1 MRDLAYRILFAI
13 CLALALPLAVPAAFA
28 QDATTAPDQSE
39 DDKGFITRL
48 LEDNLSGAGRKVVI
62 DGFKGALS
70 SRATFSRMTISDDNG
85 IWITIEN
92 GAMHW
97 SRTALLTGNVHINE
111 LSADRIIMPRL
122 PGSSASAPQAETKEF
137 ALPQLPVSV
146 NIEKLSFGRVE
157 LGKDVIGQEAVLAVD
172 GSMNLDGGEGATKLT
187 INRVDGPRGQF
198 ALDASFSND
207 TRVLGLDL
215 KLDEDRNGLFANIV
229 DLYGRPAVNAEIK
242 GQGPLSNYVA
252 DISLATDGQPR
263 VTGNVAVT
271 AQQQGGVAGTSFR
284 VQVGGDVAALAPPE
298 HKPFFGSQS
307 QLLAEGWAGADGRL
321 LIPSLNLTTAGS
333 IPADVSAVL
342 INAPGADLTD
352 AETTILKDYVANG
365 GKLFVTTDFTTG
377 TPNLD
382 SVLAD
387 CGMARQPGLLIETD
401 TDHYPYGYP
410 QTYLL
415 PKLAGNDITAGVS
428 QSMMIYTPIAQG
440 ITTNDDSE
448 FAFTD
453 LLTTGDNAYAMENYA
468 TAETAQK
475 ADTDPEGCFAVA
487 VAADNSATG
496 ARVVW
501 VNCPNL
507 LESNINQAVSGGNAQ
522 FLGSVVNWMNG
533 EQTTAVIN
541 AKSMSAA
548 SLSVPTS
555 AAIPLGVLFTLVLP
569 IVCIIAGAVVCVVR
583 RRR

>member
-1 MRDLAYRILFAI
+1 MKKLNVKLPQGGSKRALHSGMYAS
-13 CLALALPLAVPAAFA
+13 ALAVVVLAVIILVNLVIRALPTKYTEYDISTTSLFTLSDTTENLLHELNADVTAYYLA
-28 QDATTAPDQSE
+28 ESGQEDAN
-39 DDKGFITRL
+39 ITRL
-48 LEDNLSGAGRKVVI
+48 LDRYAGESSHFSWQQRDPVLYPTFAQQYDGASAGSVVLVCGDNSDVLSYNDMYEMDLESYYTTGTANYSFQAENALTSGIAKVTRTAAYQLYELT
-62 DGFKGALS
+62 GHGETALS
-70 SRATFSRMTISDDNG
+70 DDF
-85 IWITIEN
+85 T
-92 GAMHW
+92 
-97 SRTALLTGNVHINE
+97 
-111 LSADRIIMPRL
+111 
-122 PGSSASAPQAETKEF
+122 
-137 ALPQLPVSV
+137 
-146 NIEKLSFGRVE
+146 
-157 LGKDVIGQEAVLAVD
+157 
-172 GSMNLDGGEGATKLT
+172 
-187 INRVDGPRGQF
+187 
-198 ALDASFSND
+198 D
-207 TRVLGLDL
+207 T
-215 KLDEDRNGLFANIV
+215 
-229 DLYGRPAVNAEIK
+229 
-242 GQGPLSNYVA
+242 LSN
-252 DISLATDGQPR
+252 
-263 VTGNVAVT
+263 
-271 AQQQGGVAGTSFR
+271 AG
-284 VQVGGDVAALAPPE
+284 
-298 HKPFFGSQS
+298 
-307 QLLAEGWAGADGRL
+307 
-321 LIPSLNLTTAGS
+321 
-333 IPADVSAVL
+333 
-342 INAPGADLTD
+342 LTD

-453 LLTTGDNAYAMENYA
+453 LLTTGDNAYSMENYA

>member
-1 MRDLAYRILFAI
+1 MKKLNVKLPQGGSKRALHSGMYAS
-13 CLALALPLAVPAAFA
+13 ALAVVVLAAVILVNLVIRALPTKYTEYDISTTSLFTLSDTTENLLHELNADVTAYYLAESG
-28 QDATTAPDQSE
+28 QEDAN
-39 DDKGFITRL
+39 ITRL
-48 LEDNLSGAGRKVVI
+48 LDRYAGESSHFSWQQRDPVLYPTFAQQYDGASVGSVVLVSGDNSDVLSYNDMYEMDLESYYTTGTANYSFQAENALTSGIAKVTRTAAYQLYELTGHGETALSG
-62 DGFKGALS
+62 DF
-70 SRATFSRMTISDDNG
+70 T
-85 IWITIEN
+85 
-92 GAMHW
+92 
-97 SRTALLTGNVHINE
+97 
-111 LSADRIIMPRL
+111 
-122 PGSSASAPQAETKEF
+122 
-137 ALPQLPVSV
+137 
-146 NIEKLSFGRVE
+146 
-157 LGKDVIGQEAVLAVD
+157 
-172 GSMNLDGGEGATKLT
+172 
-187 INRVDGPRGQF
+187 
-198 ALDASFSND
+198 D
-207 TRVLGLDL
+207 T
-215 KLDEDRNGLFANIV
+215 
-229 DLYGRPAVNAEIK
+229 
-242 GQGPLSNYVA
+242 LSNA
-252 DISLATDGQPR
+252 G
-263 VTGNVAVT
+263 VTVT
-271 AQQQGGVAGTSFR
+271 
-284 VQVGGDVAALAPPE
+284 
-298 HKPFFGSQS
+298 
-307 QLLAEGWAGADGRL
+307 
-321 LIPSLNLTTAGS
+321 SLNLTTAGS

-352 AETTILKDYVANG
+352 AETTILQDYVANG
-365 GKLFVTTDFTTG
+365 GKLFVTTDFTTE

-382 SVLAD
+382 SLLAD

-415 PKLAGNDITAGVS
+415 PKLASSDITAGVS

-440 ITTNDDSE
+440 ITTDDDSE
-448 FAFTD
+448 YSFTK
-453 LLTTGDNAYAMENYA
+453 LLTTGDNAYSMENYA

-475 ADTDPEGCFAVA
+475 ADTDPEGSFAVA

-507 LESNINQAVSGGNAQ
+507 LESSINQAVSGGNAQ

-569 IVCIIAGAVVCVVR
+569 IACIIAGAVVCVVR

>member
-1 MRDLAYRILFAI
+1 MLY
-13 CLALALPLAVPAAFA
+13 PTFA
-28 QDATTAPDQSE
+28 QQYDGASAGSVVLVCGDNSDVLSYNDMYEMDLESYYTTGTANYSFQAENALTSGIA
-39 DDKGFITRL
+39 KVTRTAAYQL
-48 LEDNLSGAGRKVVI
+48 YELTGHGET
-62 DGFKGALS
+62 ALS
-70 SRATFSRMTISDDNG
+70 DDF
-85 IWITIEN
+85 T
-92 GAMHW
+92 
-97 SRTALLTGNVHINE
+97 
-111 LSADRIIMPRL
+111 
-122 PGSSASAPQAETKEF
+122 
-137 ALPQLPVSV
+137 
-146 NIEKLSFGRVE
+146 
-157 LGKDVIGQEAVLAVD
+157 
-172 GSMNLDGGEGATKLT
+172 
-187 INRVDGPRGQF
+187 
-198 ALDASFSND
+198 D
-207 TRVLGLDL
+207 T
-215 KLDEDRNGLFANIV
+215 
-229 DLYGRPAVNAEIK
+229 
-242 GQGPLSNYVA
+242 LSNA
-252 DISLATDGQPR
+252 G
-263 VTGNVAVT
+263 VTVT
-271 AQQQGGVAGTSFR
+271 
-284 VQVGGDVAALAPPE
+284 
-298 HKPFFGSQS
+298 
-307 QLLAEGWAGADGRL
+307 
-321 LIPSLNLTTAGS
+321 SLNLTTAGS

>member
-1 MRDLAYRILFAI
+1 MYELDLESYYTTGTANYSFQAENALTSGIAKVTRTAAYQLYE
-13 CLALALPLAVPAAFA
+13 L
-28 QDATTAPDQSE
+28 TGHGETA
-39 DDKGFITRL
+39 
-48 LEDNLSGAGRKVVI
+48 LSG
-62 DGFKGALS
+62 DF
-70 SRATFSRMTISDDNG
+70 T
-85 IWITIEN
+85 
-92 GAMHW
+92 
-97 SRTALLTGNVHINE
+97 
-111 LSADRIIMPRL
+111 
-122 PGSSASAPQAETKEF
+122 
-137 ALPQLPVSV
+137 
-146 NIEKLSFGRVE
+146 
-157 LGKDVIGQEAVLAVD
+157 
-172 GSMNLDGGEGATKLT
+172 
-187 INRVDGPRGQF
+187 
-198 ALDASFSND
+198 D
-207 TRVLGLDL
+207 T
-215 KLDEDRNGLFANIV
+215 
-229 DLYGRPAVNAEIK
+229 
-242 GQGPLSNYVA
+242 LSNA
-252 DISLATDGQPR
+252 G
-263 VTGNVAVT
+263 VTVT
-271 AQQQGGVAGTSFR
+271 
-284 VQVGGDVAALAPPE
+284 
-298 HKPFFGSQS
+298 
-307 QLLAEGWAGADGRL
+307 
-321 LIPSLNLTTAGS
+321 SLNLTTAGS

-352 AETTILKDYVANG
+352 AETTILQDYVANG
-365 GKLFVTTDFTTG
+365 GKLFVTTDFTTE

-415 PKLAGNDITAGVS
+415 PKLASSDITAGVS

-440 ITTNDDSE
+440 ITTDDDSE
-448 FAFTD
+448 YSFTK
-453 LLTTGDNAYAMENYA
+453 LLTTGDKAYSMENYA
-468 TAETAQK
+468 TAETARK
-475 ADTDPEGCFAVA
+475 ADTDPEGSFAVA

-507 LESNINQAVSGGNAQ
+507 LESSINQAVSGGNAQ

>member
-1 MRDLAYRILFAI
+1 MKKLNVKLPQGGSKRALHSGMYAG
-13 CLALALPLAVPAAFA
+13 ALAVVVLAVIILVNLVIRALPTKYTEYDISTTSLFTLSDTTENLLHELNADVTAYYLA
-28 QDATTAPDQSE
+28 ESGQEDAN
-39 DDKGFITRL
+39 ITRL
-48 LEDNLSGAGRKVVI
+48 LDRYAGESSHFSWQQRDPVLYPTFAQQYDGASVGSVVLVCGDNSDVLSYNDMYEMDLESYYTTGTANYSFQAENALTSGIAKVTRTAAYQLYELT
-62 DGFKGALS
+62 GHGETALS
-70 SRATFSRMTISDDNG
+70 DDF
-85 IWITIEN
+85 T
-92 GAMHW
+92 
-97 SRTALLTGNVHINE
+97 
-111 LSADRIIMPRL
+111 
-122 PGSSASAPQAETKEF
+122 
-137 ALPQLPVSV
+137 
-146 NIEKLSFGRVE
+146 
-157 LGKDVIGQEAVLAVD
+157 
-172 GSMNLDGGEGATKLT
+172 
-187 INRVDGPRGQF
+187 
-198 ALDASFSND
+198 D
-207 TRVLGLDL
+207 T
-215 KLDEDRNGLFANIV
+215 
-229 DLYGRPAVNAEIK
+229 
-242 GQGPLSNYVA
+242 LSNA
-252 DISLATDGQPR
+252 G
-263 VTGNVAVT
+263 VTVT
-271 AQQQGGVAGTSFR
+271 
-284 VQVGGDVAALAPPE
+284 
-298 HKPFFGSQS
+298 
-307 QLLAEGWAGADGRL
+307 
-321 LIPSLNLTTAGS
+321 SLNLTTAGS

-352 AETTILKDYVANG
+352 AETKILKDYVANG

-401 TDHYPYGYP
+401 TDRYPYGYP

-415 PKLAGNDITAGVS
+415 PKLADNDITAGVS

-453 LLTTGDNAYAMENYA
+453 LLTTGDNAYSMENYA

-507 LESNINQAVSGGNAQ
+507 LESSINQAVSGGNAQ

-541 AKSMSAA
+541 GKSMSAA